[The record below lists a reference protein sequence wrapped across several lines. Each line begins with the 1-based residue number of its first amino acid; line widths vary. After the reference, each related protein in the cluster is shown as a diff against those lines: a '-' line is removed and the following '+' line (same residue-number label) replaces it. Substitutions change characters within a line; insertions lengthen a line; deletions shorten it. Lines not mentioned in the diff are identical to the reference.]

1 MARWIDPGSVDHT
14 RHARDLNVLLG
25 AWLFVSAFAW
35 PHSFDVQMVT
45 CIVGV
50 LVALSGAAA
59 FVADELRYVEAML
72 GGLLVL
78 AAIVQ
83 PNLGVATCVNNV
95 LVGAAVSSLAL
106 LHDGVSSRLLHRLAR
121 HH

>member
-1 MARWIDPGSVDHT
+1 MARWIDPASVDHT

-25 AWLFVSAFAW
+25 GWLFVSAFAW
-35 PHSFDVQMVT
+35 PHEFDVRMVT
-45 CIVGV
+45 WIVGA
-50 LVALSGAAA
+50 LVALSAAAA

-78 AAIVQ
+78 SAVVQ
-83 PNLGVATCVNNV
+83 QHVDVATGVNNI

-106 LHDGVSSRLLHRLAR
+106 LHDGAGSRLFHRHA
-121 HH
+121 HHH